1 MTTPEPP
8 PWWTPEMPALC
19 QRRAPLPDV
28 ARWQSTYVRY
38 KGQSE
43 GQVCQQG
50 WEQSTSVHMQEQLA
64 MAANGGFNAGRTT
77 LHSPLAPLAIN
88 MRIVTAPAEFA
99 VPVKQ
104 DRRLTP
110 DFKVRVEVKYRGQV
124 SFPLTVRAYI
134 LAQQEKDNL
143 PEWTPEGVTDHD
155 GQSERKGHP
164 TELKGTTYITHHFEA
179 NMSGG
184 LSSSFTGSTSTPVLQ
199 GNMGTVHHVVP
210 STVIQTPYVN
220 AQGDMLQH
228 EGMQMR
234 YLQHQNPQMMPHQAL
249 IGQQMGGGQEVIHLD
264 SSNPLSLTSGT
275 TASAVPSLGD
285 FSDSSNWAA
294 MLQDF
299 FPDGDV
305 AAVSAEFMH
314 NMEANSVSIKPEHI
328 SQPDQKIIISEA
340 VLEEDG
346 VLTHDF
352 EFLNLEFM
360 KPTRMSKVYACF
372 ACTVLERDLLYC
384 IFHIPT
390 VGICRAEQRIKA
402 CERLSIPR
410 RVVEQSN
417 GANQSEPSEATSG
430 YSQQMQSRK
439 RIADASERSE
449 SARPGAPGG
458 GWNNV
463 MDTLP
468 ASSPSNTIGG
478 DTMPHSRNALREWIL
493 EEYESR
499 GWRRRLTE
507 LDLQTL
513 ESQAG
518 FPVGGGDVDVSPMQW
533 EEFTSQF
540 RDVLNLLTKISSVW
554 NHEDPCVISGL
565 DMDRGRTAQAL
576 AREPPGTFICRLS
589 WSEPGSLVLTCKVAP
604 GTPAADG
611 EGLLHV
617 IIGIKDL
624 NDRRVDTWIR
634 DYPAASHVLDVYTH
648 KRVDKR
654 KVFASN
660 YTRLRLMDELE
671 GSQG

>member
-1 MTTPEPP
+1 MAAAEAP
-8 PWWTPEMPALC
+8 PWWTPDMQSLC

-28 ARWQSTYVRY
+28 GRWQSTYVRY
-38 KGQSE
+38 KGQTE
-43 GQVCQQG
+43 GQVCQHG
-50 WEQSTSVHMQEQLA
+50 WEQATSQQVQDQLA
-64 MAANGGFNAGRTT
+64 MASNGGFAPGRTP
-77 LHSPLAPLAIN
+77 LHSALAPLAIN

-134 LAQQEKDNL
+134 LSQQEKDNL
-143 PEWTPEGVTDHD
+143 PEWSPEGAVDND
-155 GQSERKGHP
+155 GQNERKGHP

-184 LSSSFTGSTSTPVLQ
+184 LSSSFSGSTGVQTLQ
-199 GNMGTVHHVVP
+199 GHTVHHVVP
-210 STVIQTPYVN
+210 STVIQTPQYM
-220 AQGDMLQH
+220 ASQGGMGQRYPQHPQLQLH
-228 EGMQMR
+228 SGLM
-234 YLQHQNPQMMPHQAL
+234 
-249 IGQQMGGGQEVIHLD
+249 GQRQEVITLD
-264 SSNPLSLTSGT
+264 SSNPLSLNSGT

-299 FPDGDV
+299 FPEGDV
-305 AAVSAEFMH
+305 TTVSAEFMQG
-314 NMEANSVSIKPEHI
+314 MDANSVSIKPEQVI
-328 SQPDQKIIISEA
+328 SHSDQKIIISEN
-340 VLEEDG
+340 VLQEEG
-346 VLTHDF
+346 VLMHDF

-390 VGICRAEQRIKA
+390 VGICRAEQRAKA

-410 RVVEQSN
+410 RVMDQSN
-417 GANQSEPSEATSG
+417 ANSQCETSEANSC
-430 YSQQMQSRK
+430 YPQSRK
-439 RIADASERSE
+439 RIGEASERGE
-449 SARPGAPGG
+449 STRNPG
-458 GWNNV
+458 GWNPV
-463 MDTLP
+463 MDRLP
-468 ASSPSNTIGG
+468 ASPPNHSSG

-507 LDLQTL
+507 MDLRTL

-518 FPVGGGDVDVSPMQW
+518 FPAGGGDVDVSPIQW
-533 EEFTSQF
+533 EEFTTQF
-540 RDVLNLLTKISSVW
+540 RDVLGLLTKISAVW

-576 AREPPGTFICRLS
+576 AKEPSGTFICRLS

-611 EGLLHV
+611 DGLLHV
-617 IIGIKDL
+617 IIGAKDL
-624 NDRRVDTWIR
+624 NERRVDTWIR
-634 DYPAASHVLDVYTH
+634 DYPAATHVLDVYTH

-660 YTRLRLMDELE
+660 YTRLRLMDDLDSM
-671 GSQG
+671 SQG